1 MEKAGCLVASL
12 GGAEAIV
19 KAMLRKLAAQGWRR
33 LLRAASPSLSTGWA
47 EVRREAARRQFEQWA
62 TLAANVAVGPDA
74 VVRNLAANPRAIAI
88 GADSVI
94 HGEVLVF
101 AHDGQVKFGAHC
113 YLGEGSRIWSAA
125 KITIGDRV
133 LISHDVN
140 IHDTDSH
147 SLNGDLRHRHFVE
160 IVERGHPTN
169 NAYDIAS
176 RPVVVEADAWLGFGS
191 TILKGV
197 TVGAGAVVAARSVVT
212 RDVPPGVLV
221 AGNPARIIRQL
232 ADDENRNTTGN
243 QAA

>member
-1 MEKAGCLVASL
+1 MEKTGRLIALKK
-12 GGAEAIV
+12 GAKATMKAI
-19 KAMLRKLAAQGWRR
+19 LRKLAAQGWRR
-33 LLRAASPSLSTGWA
+33 LLCAAAPTLWAGWA
-47 EVRREAARRQFEQWA
+47 EIRREATRRQFEQWA
-62 TLAANVAVGPDA
+62 AIDANVAIGPDA
-74 VVRNLAANPRAIAI
+74 VVRNLAANERAIAI
-88 GADSVI
+88 GSHSVI

-101 AHDGQVKFGAHC
+101 AHGGQVKIGAHC
-113 YLGEGSRIWSAA
+113 YLGEGSRVWSAA

-147 SLNGDLRHRHFVE
+147 SLIGDLRHQHFVE
-160 IVERGHPTN
+160 IVERGHPTDN
-169 NAYDIAS
+169 VYDIAS
-176 RPVVVEADAWLGFGS
+176 RPVVIEADAWLGFGS

-232 ADDENRNTTGN
+232 ADDVNRTTTGS